1 MEERLGHIRGLF
13 SAGKDSK
20 GVPRPK
26 AELLELIEGHG
37 IKGDKFAG
45 EELDKTVLIVGENSY
60 DLAKEHGIEL
70 EPGSF
75 GENILF
81 DFDPHELGIGSVI
94 KMGDAKIQ
102 VTEKC
107 TICSHL
113 AVFGKELPKL
123 VKSCRGLYCK
133 IIESGNIT
141 KGTLAHVEYSP
152 EDILKMNDQSLK
164 LYNFSQQFPNHF
176 TRLKT
181 YLLMK
186 EFQSEEELDAQIAK
200 FEQAEN
206 LLDELD
212 DFAEY
217 PDFVH
222 SGYLRTDNAK
232 ITHMGGVAA
241 EIELTFPASNGS
253 FLQIL
258 NEKIK
263 AFTEGPLYLAC
274 AIDMV
279 EISPE
284 KSSLQQEF
292 PERLQLKEILQ
303 PDPEILASVMMDEDE
318 WAIYNQ
324 SLEDGEYESA
334 MWNMGIFVIRNEKQL
349 ADILGF
355 FP

>member
-13 SAGKDSK
+13 SADENSK

-45 EELDKTVLIVGENSY
+45 GELDKTVMIVGENSY
-60 DLAKEHGIEL
+60 ELAKEKGIEL

-81 DFDPHELGIGSVI
+81 DFDPHELGIGAVI
-94 KMGDAKIQ
+94 QMGDAKIQ
-102 VTEKC
+102 ITEKC

-133 IIESGNIT
+133 IIQSGNIT
-141 KGTLAHVEYSP
+141 KGTMTSVQYTP

-186 EFQSEEELDAQIAK
+186 PFENEEELEAQIEK
-200 FEQAEN
+200 FEMADN

-217 PDFVH
+217 PDFVY
-222 SGYLRTDNAK
+222 SGYMRTENAK

-258 NEKIK
+258 NEKVK
-263 AFTEGPLYLAC
+263 AFAEGPIYLAC

-284 KSSLQQEF
+284 RSSLQQDF
-292 PERLQLKEILQ
+292 TERLNQKESLKPDDEILG
-303 PDPEILASVMMDEDE
+303 SVMMDEEE

-324 SLEDGEYESA
+324 SLNDGDYESA
-334 MWNMGIFVIRNEKQL
+334 MWNMGIFVIYQEKQL
-349 ADILGF
+349 ASILGY